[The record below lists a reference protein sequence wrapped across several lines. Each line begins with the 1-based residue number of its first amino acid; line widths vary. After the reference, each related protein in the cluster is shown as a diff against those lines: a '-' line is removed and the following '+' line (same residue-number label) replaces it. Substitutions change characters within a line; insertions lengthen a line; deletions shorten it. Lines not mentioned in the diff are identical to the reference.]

1 MTKECPEVDPRAL
14 LGTLYGE
21 DLYCSFTKVNA
32 AIGHATSTV
41 TLDGEDIECQVACQ
55 RQENDISI
63 STQGF
68 PGESFSRTPDFWL
81 VVYKLFWSC
90 RNEFT
95 RYGFKRPG
103 LDRKYPGLCTFYDEY
118 FYGQNDINNKVES
131 FNTSK
136 EFLGWQ
142 SQELRF
148 SDLQSKLG
156 MSKVDQEE
164 FVKVMML
171 YCKDNLARVMVF
183 VQKPFLTIYKRDQV
197 MSYLQLVANMGGL
210 LGLCMG
216 FSMVSVD
223 EIFYHMV
230 LNPVLHFRA
239 RRTKRKEDSTNKVMK
254 FGDWSQ

>member
-1 MTKECPEVDPRAL
+1 M
-14 LGTLYGE
+14 
-21 DLYCSFTKVNA
+21 
-32 AIGHATSTV
+32 
-41 TLDGEDIECQVACQ
+41 TLDGEEIECQVACQ

-142 SQELRF
+142 SQEMRF

-216 FSMVSVD
+216 FSMVSVA

-254 FGDWSQ
+254 FGDCSQ